1 MSGNIRQSMT
11 IQTLSFK
18 IERDI
23 ILVNILSALLIA
35 IIAFFPDSPVRI
47 ILGLPFILFFPGYM
61 LICALFPRKEDLG
74 LVERL
79 ALSMGLSMAVT
90 SLIGLT
96 LNYTPF
102 GIRLYPI
109 TFSLFLFILL
119 MSAVAMYRRRIISP
133 GDAFAPL
140 SQKSISGCF
149 ERVKNEFIK
158 SDAENRIIKIIAI
171 IAFILITLALTI
183 IAKTPPVSGYELTI
197 YDAYPSYF
205 WYFICI
211 SISGGILI
219 LMHQAFAEQ
228 KSNWWL
234 MGLCIVIFSNAIFLG
249 LPFFRGYAI
258 YPLGDA
264 LSHLGWMKDIITTG
278 HIGKYN
284 FYPIVH
290 LLGVSILEI
299 TELSRGAVTNLLFV
313 FWSIMY
319 LLNTYLLG
327 TMVANRRG
335 QALLITA
342 FACPLV
348 FSALHTVIH
357 PSLLSLFMIPLML
370 YFYHRREKLQS
381 GKIEGTIVLIL
392 LAFAITYTHP
402 VTCLFAIALFLAF
415 IPSGILY
422 KQIATRKQ
430 FALQRTINI
439 GRNYNIPLIMFIVF
453 FMWYFSYAA
462 IQGSFRRV
470 HEFLVYS
477 SGVSLFEDQTRQL
490 TEAELSAL
498 QTIELFIYSFGAIVL
513 YLLISVIAVIIVL
526 KWSLS
531 KKAELESMDY
541 TYAIQFIVALL
552 VSAFSLFAFTGEFS
566 PIRVS
571 RFFLLMAPIIS
582 GLVIYRFI
590 DNTDKAS
597 QQTLN
602 TNRLRRKRGMFIC
615 ITTVLILTVVILS
628 IFNVYGSPRVV
639 RLNWQ
644 VSAMQV
650 VGAEW
655 FSNYHDND
663 VVTATAGV
671 VVSRFEDLTFGR
683 EYPSTDR
690 AKLDREPIPSHFGY
704 DGNGSVAETFDFG
717 DRYLLTCEMG
727 RVSINAAPES
737 ARPMARQYTEDDFA
751 KLMADPAVA
760 QIYANGEFEVWRVYR
775 GEE

>member
-1 MSGNIRQSMT
+1 
-11 IQTLSFK
+11 
-18 IERDI
+18 
-23 ILVNILSALLIA
+23 LLIA

-96 LNYTPF
+96 LNYKPF

-439 GRNYNIPLIMFIVF
+439 GK
-453 FMWYFSYAA
+453 
-462 IQGSFRRV
+462 
-470 HEFLVYS
+470 
-477 SGVSLFEDQTRQL
+477 L

-602 TNRLRRKRGMFIC
+602 TNRLRCKRGMFIC